1 MIMNFNDCIFKPT
14 LARFNLI
21 PLFCAVKILKINQKE
36 PLQPTQKGHS
46 LCHKKHVLP
55 NKAHCTLI

>member
-21 PLFCAVKILKINQKE
+21 PLFCAVKILKINQKK
-36 PLQPTQKGHS
+36 PLQLIQKGYS
-46 LCHKKHVLP
+46 PCHKTHV
-55 NKAHCTLI
+55 